1 MDMKNSKILIVD
13 DEATAR
19 YGMRKALQPLGA
31 AIDEAGDGLA
41 ALAAIQSFEP
51 DIVLCD
57 INMPKMNGIELL
69 RALPTLEP
77 ARDVPPLIIVV
88 TAYGSEKIA
97 VEAMKSGAY
106 DYLSKPYDIDAL
118 RLLVKKAL
126 ESVQLKQ
133 ENIRLRRQVLG
144 QSSDIIGESDAMNK
158 VTQLINKVAPT
169 DVTVLITGES
179 GVGKEL
185 VAHTIHRQSRRASG
199 PYVTMNCAAIPKDL
213 VESELFGHEKG
224 AFTGAT
230 ARRQGKFEMAHSG
243 SLFLDEI
250 ADMSLETQAK
260 ILRVLEE
267 KSFTRLGG
275 KEVFHAD
282 VRLISATNKIL
293 ADEIERGLFRQDLYF
308 RLKVI
313 EINLPPLRQR
323 RQDIPLLADHYL
335 RQFAQRH
342 GNDIRKIDAAAMRAL
357 LDFSWPGNVRQLLH
371 VIEQSVVL
379 AEGDVLRVEDLPRE
393 IVDAQTSEVLKTSEV
408 YDRLGERSFTEMKE
422 EFVGTFEKTLVEK
435 ALEQSN
441 GNVSQAARMLKMKRQ
456 FLQTKMKNLGI
467 AAAAF
472 RPGTIIPRD

>member
-1 MDMKNSKILIVD
+1 MKNSKILIVD

-19 YGMRKALQPLGA
+19 YGMCKALQSLGA
-31 AIDEAGDGLA
+31 DIHEAGDGLA
-41 ALAAIQSFEP
+41 ALDAIKAWEP

-69 RALPTLEP
+69 RSLPSLELT
-77 ARDVPPLIIVV
+77 RDVSPLIIVV

-106 DYLSKPYDIDAL
+106 DYLSKPYDIDEL
-118 RLLVKKAL
+118 RLLATKAL

-133 ENIRLRRQVLG
+133 ENIRLRQQVFG
-144 QSSDIIGESDAMNK
+144 QSSAIIGESDGMAK
-158 VTQLINKVAPT
+158 VIQLIHKVAPT

-185 VAHTIHRQSRRASG
+185 VAHTIHRQSQRASG
-199 PYVTMNCAAIPKDL
+199 PYVAMNCAAIPKDL

-230 ARRQGKFEMAHSG
+230 ARRQGKFEMAHGG

-250 ADMSLETQAK
+250 ADMSVETQAK

-275 KEVFHAD
+275 KDVIHTD

-293 ADEIERGLFRQDLYF
+293 ADEIENGLFRQDLYF

-313 EINLPPLRQR
+313 EINLPPLRER
-323 RQDIPLLADHYL
+323 PEDITLLANHYL
-335 RQFAQRH
+335 MQFAQRH
-342 GNDIRKIDAAAMRAL
+342 RNDIRKIDAAAMRAL

-393 IVDAQTSEVLKTSEV
+393 IVDTQTSEVFKTSEV
-408 YDRLGERSFTEMKE
+408 YERLGLRSFTQMKE

-441 GNVSQAARMLKMKRQ
+441 GNVSQAARLLKMKRQ

-467 AAAAF
+467 EAAAF
-472 RPGTIIPRD
+472 RQRSSN